1 MSERTKRQHVVPK
14 FYLSKF
20 CDSDGKIWTYGAN
33 MKPLASVPEK
43 TGVETNFYSP
53 IGPDGER
60 YDEIEPFLSQI
71 EGGAAPL
78 WGDLSNGR
86 MPTGEDRDMISL
98 FLAAQYL
105 RSPFV
110 VTAGAELAGHIAH
123 HATQVLASHKQAH
136 ERSVDDFEAETGET
150 ISPEEREWMREFLSN
165 PDNHKISVLR
175 SAGLQ
180 MLGGMETIANMFFN
194 MTWVVG
200 RSKDQHLI
208 TSDSPVTRVSDP
220 ATHHPLYGDAGF
232 ANKTV
237 SVQFP
242 LSPDRML
249 EMTWQGIE
257 RDRVVEIPK
266 KMAREMNG
274 RRAFYAERYVFGS
287 QRDGGIQKLC
297 DKWLSREKL
306 PKVTTG
312 RDTAEIEV
320 KRKL

>member
-1 MSERTKRQHVVPK
+1 
-14 FYLSKF
+14 
-20 CDSDGKIWTYGAN
+20 

-53 IGPDGER
+53 IGPNGER
-60 YDEIEPFLSQI
+60 YDEIEKFLSQI
-71 EGGAAPL
+71 EGDAAPL
-78 WGDLSNGR
+78 WDDLSDGR
-86 MPTGEDRDMISL
+86 MPIGEDRDMISL

-105 RSPFV
+105 RSPSV

-123 HATQVLASHKQAH
+123 HTTQVLASHKEAH

-150 ISPEEREWMREFLSN
+150 ISPEERKWVREFLSN

-237 SVQFP
+237 RVQFP

-249 EMTWQGIE
+249 EMTWQGNE
-257 RDRVVEIPK
+257 RNRVVEIPK
-266 KMAREMNG
+266 KMGREMNG
-274 RRAFYAERYVFGS
+274 RRAFYAERYVFGC
-287 QRDGGIQKLC
+287 QRDGGTQKLC
-297 DKWLSREKL
+297 EKWLSREKL

-320 KRKL
+320 NRKL